1 MPTEAMMTKH
11 NPFASINIDEA
22 VAKAAQGYRLNLYTT
37 MSGGTSHNYLPP
49 PVLKPTFLIVEEYR
63 LSNFLGQYG
72 AGRTVNT
79 FSLLPGEKTT
89 ISVNTYKRSTATSE
103 SASSILDSY
112 TEEKADEFESSV
124 QAESSTKTNESKNF
138 EYHAEAEA
146 KASWGWGSAKVSGG
160 VSGGSSAAREEF
172 AKNTSSATQK
182 QAASSSA
189 KREVA
194 VNTSFSST
202 QEEGT
207 ETAITR
213 EIQNINVGRTLNFT
227 FRQMN
232 QEFITLLHLVDVR
245 VAFFNGFA
253 ESKDEVPLSQLDTLM
268 EKYVVEGKRKEVKET
283 ILAQI
288 RTVFDYKDQPH
299 EVIEEVKRPGF
310 GAYWRFRKDVVSR
323 YEDATTGSRFDV
335 PGVILSADT
344 TVMRTDSLIVE
355 ALLGQ
360 ADALDAY
367 SRGLQDER
375 VEAQRLTNR
384 RIALDIQLEELRQRI
399 VNDRDAEAA
408 AIFAQVYAPA
418 AQGGD
423 GEDADGPGGS

>member
-1 MPTEAMMTKH
+1 MPTEAMVTPS
-11 NPFASINIDEA
+11 NPI
-22 VAKAAQGYRLNLYTT
+22 KAIGKETILAQHKLGNRLNVYTT
-37 MSGGTSHNYLPP
+37 LSGRQSYNFLPP

-72 AGRTVNT
+72 AGRTVKT

-89 ISVNTYKRSTATSE
+89 ISISSYKRSSETS
-103 SASSILDSY
+103 SSSSSIMDSY

-124 QAESSTKTNESKNF
+124 QSEQGSTESTSKNF

-160 VSGGSSAAREEF
+160 VSGGSTSAREEF
-172 AKNTSSATQK
+172 AKNTSSASQK
-182 QAASSSA
+182 QASSASASRDVEVNSNFEASS
-189 KREVA
+189 
-194 VNTSFSST
+194 
-202 QEEGT
+202 EEGT

-213 EIQNINVGRTLNFT
+213 DIQNINVGRTLNFT

-253 ESKDEVPLSQLDTLM
+253 ESKDEVSLAKIDTLM
-268 EKYVVEGKRKEVKET
+268 EKYVVEAERENVKNT

-288 RTVFDYKDQPH
+288 KNVYDYQDEPH
-299 EVIEEVKRPGF
+299 EVLEEISRPGF
-310 GAYWRFRKDVVSR
+310 GSYWRFKKGLVTKFKD
-323 YEDATTGSRFDV
+323 ETTGSEFDV
-335 PGVILSADT
+335 PGPILSADKT
-344 TVMRTDSLIVE
+344 IMRTDSVIVE

-360 ADALDAY
+360 AEGLDAY

-375 VEAQRLTNR
+375 VKAQKYTNR
-384 RIALDIQLEELRQRI
+384 RLALDASLESLRQRI
-399 VNDRDAEAA
+399 IADKDREAA
-408 AIFAQVYAPA
+408 EIFAMLYPQSPTGAET
-418 AQGGD
+418 GD
-423 GEDADGPGGS
+423 ED